1 MEGKIDVH
9 HHYLPA
15 EIVAQLA
22 RSLIGQRKGPPVPRW
37 SPEVSSEYM
46 GKVGAGT
53 AMLSFPITFAFEG
66 KEGCEI
72 ARQVNEYAAK
82 VRDQDPKRFGFF
94 AAIPSLLEPENA
106 LLEIRHAFDNL
117 QADGVMLLAR
127 YGDAYLGHPS
137 FTPIWEE
144 LNQRSAVVLVHPGS
158 SFLGGARFNQY
169 VDPTIA
175 EFPQETTNTAL
186 DMIMNNTLRSFPNC
200 KVILSHAGGTLPYL
214 IRRASALI
222 PMFAAH
228 IDPPPKPAHEILE
241 DFKTF
246 YFDLA
251 LSSSAY
257 TLDLLLQHVPH
268 DHILYGSDFPFAP
281 TPATIAFAKEL
292 DEYPMSEET
301 RQMINWKNAQA
312 LFPRLVKQ

>member
-1 MEGKIDVH
+1 MDT
-9 HHYLPA
+9 
-15 EIVAQLA
+15 
-22 RSLIGQRKGPPVPRW
+22 
-37 SPEVSSEYM
+37 
-46 GKVGAGT
+46 VGART
-53 AMLSFPITFAFEG
+53 AILSFPITFVFDGE
-66 KEGCEI
+66 EGCAV
-72 ARQVNEYAAK
+72 ARQVNEYAAQ

-94 AAIPSLLEPENA
+94 AAIPSLLDPENA
-106 LLEIRHAFDNL
+106 LLEIRHAFDHL

-137 FTPIWEE
+137 FTRIWEE
-144 LNQRSAVVLVHPGS
+144 LNRRCAVVLVHPGS

-169 VDPTIA
+169 VDPTVA

-186 DMIMNNTLRSFPNC
+186 DMIMNNTLRDFPSC

-222 PMFAAH
+222 PTFAAH
-228 IDPPPKPAHEILE
+228 LNPPPKPAHEILE
-241 DFKTF
+241 DFRAF

-268 DHILYGSDFPFAP
+268 NHILYGSDFPFAP
-281 TPATIAFAKEL
+281 TLATAAFAREL
-292 DEYPMSEET
+292 DEYPMDEET
-301 RQMINWKNAQA
+301 REMIYWKNARA
-312 LFPRLVKQ
+312 LFPRLQKQ

>member
-1 MEGKIDVH
+1 ME
-9 HHYLPA
+9 
-15 EIVAQLA
+15 
-22 RSLIGQRKGPPVPRW
+22 
-37 SPEVSSEYM
+37 
-46 GKVGAGT
+46 KVGTGT
-53 AMLSFPITFAFEG
+53 AILSFPITFVFEG
-66 KEGCEI
+66 NEGREV

-137 FTPIWEE
+137 FIPVWEE

-158 SFLGGARFNQY
+158 SFLGGPRFNQY
-169 VDPTIA
+169 VDPSVA

-186 DMIMNNTLRSFPNC
+186 DMIMNNTLRSFPSC

-257 TLDLLLQHVPH
+257 TLDLLLKHVPH

-281 TPATIAFAKEL
+281 TPATVAFAREL
-292 DEYPMSEET
+292 DEYPMTEET
-301 RQMINWKNAQA
+301 REMINWKNARA
-312 LFPRLVKQ
+312 LFPRLMKQ